1 MNGTTRKRR
10 GARWVLPL
18 IAGLLVF
25 AVFAGGTDAAG
36 VPTRPRISFD
46 GEIAGMRVVSTAN
59 PRRTLERF
67 DDVESWATISGG
79 VVAVARHLERRP
91 FASNVI
97 LYDAVTGE
105 RVDRIVDARYPLL
118 FDDGTKAV
126 FLPDNHG
133 RLTEDDR
140 DEFSNSVWFQDL
152 TPGNEEVRLAQF
164 IDGDFHPLHLAVSP
178 DSEYLA
184 FTVGND
190 SFRFEWNIFVA
201 RLDRTEP
208 LVQITTDDRSLY
220 PSFSPDGQ
228 TIAFTS
234 FDTTTEGCGQ
244 SVHLMDADG
253 QNARSLFEG
262 TCENSLSRPVWLDD
276 ETLITMRWSER
287 ADGSMRP
294 AGLVRVSATTGEI
307 IGQVVTGPVRDFAV
321 ARDRSQVAFRLKDGE
336 IGLLDAATG
345 EISTVPGGTDARGWH
360 LHVEGSLELAY

>member
-1 MNGTTRKRR
+1 MDGTIRKRR
-10 GARWVLPL
+10 RTGWVLPVVT
-18 IAGLLVF
+18 GLMVF
-25 AVFAGGTDAAG
+25 AVFAAGADAAG
-36 VPTRPRISFD
+36 VPTVPRVSFE

-67 DDVESWATISGG
+67 DDVEPWATISGG
-79 VVAVARHLERRP
+79 TVAVARHLERRP

-118 FDDGTKAV
+118 FDEGTKAV
-126 FLPDNHG
+126 YLPDNHG
-133 RLTEDDR
+133 RLTDEDR
-140 DEFSNSVWFQDL
+140 DEFSNSVWYSDL
-152 TPGNEEVRLAQF
+152 APGQEEVRLAQF
-164 IDGDFHPLHLAVSP
+164 IDGDFYPLHLAVSP

-190 SFRFEWNIFVA
+190 SYLFEWNIYVA
-201 RLDRTEP
+201 KLDRTEP
-208 LVQITTDDRSLY
+208 LVQITTDDRSMY

-234 FDTTTEGCGQ
+234 FDTTAEGCGQ

-262 TCENSLSRPVWLDD
+262 TCENSLSRPVWVDD
-276 ETLITMRWSER
+276 ETLITMRWSKR
-287 ADGSMRP
+287 ADGSTRP
-294 AGLVRVSATTGEI
+294 AGLVTVSATTGEI
-307 IGQVVTGPVRDFAV
+307 LGQPVTGPVRDFAV
-321 ARDRSQVAFRLKDGE
+321 ARDRGQVAFRLRSGE
-336 IGLLDAATG
+336 IGLLDVATG
-345 EISTVPGGTDARGWH
+345 EITTVPGGTDPRGWH